1 MDIVQMKVADV
12 IPYEKNP
19 RKNDEAVK
27 YVMESIKEFGFKV
40 PIVIDKDKIIIAGHT
55 RLKAAKKLKL
65 EEVPCIIADDL
76 TEEQIQAFR
85 LADNKVAE
93 KAEWDF
99 DLLAGE
105 LDELV
110 DFDMSIFG
118 FEENVIE
125 EEAEVEEDDFE
136 AELPEE
142 PKAKPGD
149 IYQLGNHRLMCGDS
163 TSIDDI
169 DSLLN
174 GEKAILY
181 LSDPP
186 YGIDVVQNSKVGGDK
201 AFGKVDGGHIVSA
214 NTYMAIKGDDTTET
228 AQMNYDI
235 VSQITDNQII
245 FGGNYFT
252 DFLEPKACWIVW
264 DKENTGNFADVELAW
279 TSFDK
284 GAKLYRWLWNGLCR
298 KGERSVEGKSRVHP
312 TQKPVGLMGEIL
324 KDFSKEGDT
333 ILDCFGGSGSTLIA
347 CEQLKRKCFMMEY
360 EPHYIDVI
368 IARWEQFTGQKAV
381 LLNDKHNEAVATA

>member
-1 MDIVQMKVADV
+1 MVHLQIIEKSIDELK
-12 IPYEKNP
+12 PYEKNP
-19 RKNDEAVK
+19 RKNDQSVDKVAN
-27 YVMESIKEFGFKV
+27 SIKEFGFKV
-40 PIVIDKDKIIIAGHT
+40 PIVVDKNNIIVCGHT
-55 RLKAAKKLKL
+55 RYKAAKKLGL
-65 EEVPCIIADDL
+65 AVVPCVVAGDL
-76 TEEQIQAFR
+76 TEEQIKAYR
-85 LADNKVAE
+85 LADNKVGE
-93 KAEWDF
+93 DSEWDIDLLSEELGDILDLDMTEFGF
-99 DLLAGE
+99 DLLE
-105 LDELV
+105 DEP
-110 DFDMSIFG
+110 
-118 FEENVIE
+118 EEV
-125 EEAEVEEDDFE
+125 VEDEFN

-142 PKAKPGD
+142 PKAKLGD

-163 TSIDDI
+163 TSVDDI
-169 DSLLN
+169 DKLLN
-174 GEKAILY
+174 GNKVVLY

-186 YGIDVVQNSKVGGDK
+186 YGIDVVQNEKVGADK
-201 AFGKVDGGHIVSA
+201 PFGNGGGNNIVKA
-214 NTYMAIKGDDTTET
+214 NNYIPIKGDDTTET
-228 AQMNYDI
+228 AQMNYNI
-235 VSQITDNQII
+235 ISQITDNQII

-324 KDFSKEGDT
+324 KDFSKVGDT

-347 CEQLKRKCFMMEY
+347 CEQLNRNCFMMEY

-368 IARWEQFTGQKAV
+368 IARWEQFTG
-381 LLNDKHNEAVATA
+381 